1 MSKNNIIQIGNIRKG
16 TKTFGNPQSG
26 RIYSEYGIAPTLNTC
41 QGGTI
46 TTNIGNDAIRN
57 GYKLITT
64 K

>member
-41 QGGTI
+41 QGG
-46 TTNIGNDAIRN
+46 GLR
-57 GYKLITT
+57 T
-64 K
+64 KGDCN